1 MTDWQSA
8 IDKLLRDAQQSEDW
22 KNLPGEGRP
31 LALDDNPYTPSDQ
44 RMAFKI
50 LKDNDMAPAWIMES
64 KALEA
69 KREKL
74 IAQIE
79 KARQSAAPAPTQKLR
94 DSVRD
99 FNNEVLSYNLKVPPG
114 ITHKRF
120 IDLNRLFSA

>member
-8 IDKLLRDAQQSEDW
+8 IDKLLREAQQSEEW

-50 LKDNDMAPAWIMES
+50 LKDNDMAPTWITES
-64 KALEA
+64 KALET

-74 IAQIE
+74 VAQIA
-79 KARQSAAPAPTQKLR
+79 KARNSAAPAPSQTLR
-94 DSVRD
+94 DSVRN

-114 ITHKRF
+114 VVHKRF
-120 IDLNRLFSA
+120 IDLDRLFSA